1 MNIEKQRDGALL
13 TITLSES
20 LGSDYAAE
28 LEEMLIKPDGGGKFA
43 VLDGVEELIVDIA
56 AVEYISS
63 AGLRILLMLHKKMSA
78 QGKMT
83 IKNAS
88 SAAMAIFNIAGFTK
102 FLTIE
107 IIPE

>member
-1 MNIEKQRDGALL
+1 MNIEKLHDGASL
-13 TITLSES
+13 TLTLSES
-20 LGSDYAAE
+20 LGSGYAAE
-28 LEEMLIKPDGGGKFA
+28 LEALLKNPGDAGESSI
-43 VLDGVEELIVDIA
+43 LDGVEELTVDIA

-63 AGLRILLMLHKKMSA
+63 AGLRILLLLHKKMSA

-88 SAAMAIFNIAGFTK
+88 SAAMAIFNIAGFTR

>member
-1 MNIEKQRDGALL
+1 MNIEKKHDGASL
-13 TITLSES
+13 TITLTEPLAS
-20 LGSDYAAE
+20 GYADE
-28 LEEMLIKPDGGGKFA
+28 LEASLANPGSAEKLAI
-43 VLDGVEELIVDIA
+43 LDGVEELIIDLA

-63 AGLRILLMLHKKMSA
+63 AGLRILLMMHKKMSA

-88 SAAMAIFNIAGFTK
+88 PAAMAIFNIAGFTR

>member
-1 MNIEKQRDGALL
+1 MDIERQRNGKSL
-13 TITLSES
+13 TLTLTKP
-20 LGSDYAAE
+20 LRGSYADE
-28 LEEMLIKPDGGGKFA
+28 LEAALANPDDGKLSI
-43 VLDGVEELIVDIA
+43 LDGVEELIVDLG

-63 AGLRILLMLHKKMSA
+63 AGLRILLMVYKKMSA

-88 SAAMAIFNIAGFTK
+88 PAAMAIFNIAGFTK

>member
-1 MNIEKQRDGALL
+1 MNIEKQRDGASL

-20 LGSDYAAE
+20 LGSGYAAE
-28 LEEMLIKPDGGGKFA
+28 LEDLLTNPDSDGKSTI
-43 VLDGVEELIVDIA
+43 LDGVEELTVDIT

-63 AGLRILLMLHKKMSA
+63 AGLRVLLMMHKKMSA

>member
-1 MNIEKQRDGALL
+1 MKIEKQYDGASL
-13 TITLSES
+13 TITLTES
-20 LGSDYAAE
+20 LGSGYATE
-28 LEEMLIKPDGGGKFA
+28 LEASLTNSGADEKLT
-43 VLDGVEELIVDIA
+43 VLDGVEELIIDLA

-63 AGLRILLMLHKKMSA
+63 AGLRILLMMHKKMSA

>member
-1 MNIEKQRDGALL
+1 MNIEKQRDGASL
-13 TITLSES
+13 TITLSEP
-20 LGSDYAAE
+20 LGASYAAE
-28 LEEMLIKPDGGGKFA
+28 LENLLKDPGSNERLAI
-43 VLDGVEELIVDIA
+43 LDGVEELTVDIA

-63 AGLRILLMLHKKMSA
+63 AGLRVLLMMHKKMSA

>member
-1 MNIEKQRDGALL
+1 MNIEKQLDGASLTIILSEPLGSGYAGELEALL
-13 TITLSES
+13 TN
-20 LGSDYAAE
+20 
-28 LEEMLIKPDGGGKFA
+28 PDDAGKLTM
-43 VLDGVEELIVDIA
+43 LDGVEELIVDIA

-63 AGLRILLMLHKKMSA
+63 AGLRILLMMHKKMSA

>member
-1 MNIEKQRDGALL
+1 MKIEKQHNGASL
-13 TITLSES
+13 TITLTEP
-20 LGSDYAAE
+20 LGAGYSAE
-28 LEEMLIKPDGGGKFA
+28 LEDSLTNPGGAEKLTI
-43 VLDGVEELIVDIA
+43 LDGVEELTVDIA

-63 AGLRILLMLHKKMSA
+63 AGLRILLMMHKKMSA